1 MILVDWGKGCFCRT
15 QRKPTKLRPLIERF
29 VRTAR
34 ELDTRQHCAS
44 VKLSAEVTPK
54 GFPTK
59 ARLRFL
65 AELSVTVFTGENY
78 LFLAAQ
84 ERILYSTIALWALAV
99 FPFCTMVSLHSV
111 DSSRSSRQR

>member
-1 MILVDWGKGCFCRT
+1 M
-15 QRKPTKLRPLIERF
+15 PTKLRPLIERF
-29 VRTAR
+29 VRTTR
-34 ELDTRQHCAS
+34 ELAPRQHCAS
-44 VKLSAEVTPK
+44 VKLSAEITLK

-65 AELSVTVFTGENY
+65 AEQSVTVFTSATY
-78 LFLAAQ
+78 LFLAAH
-84 ERILYSTIALWALAV
+84 ERILYSTIALWALAA

>member
-1 MILVDWGKGCFCRT
+1 M
-15 QRKPTKLRPLIERF
+15 PTTLLPLIERF
-29 VRTAR
+29 VRIAR
-34 ELDTRQHCAS
+34 ELVTRQHCSS

-54 GFPTK
+54 GSPTK
-59 ARLRFL
+59 TRLHFL
-65 AELSVTVFTGENY
+65 VEQSVTVFTSATY
-78 LFLAAQ
+78 LFLAAH